1 MRFLPVVEREL
12 RMAARRRSTYGL
24 RLLVALA
31 AFSLTLWICTLPARG
46 QPPSELGKSL
56 FGVLTIMAFAYC
68 LLIGPFLTTDT
79 ISSERR
85 EGTLGLLF
93 LTDLSSFDV
102 VLGKWA
108 ATSLA
113 GFYGL
118 LAVLPVLGIPL
129 LLGGVTPGEYGR
141 VALAVV
147 NAILFSLTAG
157 MFVSALSREQT
168 KAILGSF
175 ILVLAL
181 SGLLPGLMVLLNK
194 GFWGRGVAGFPPVA
208 LASPIYTG
216 QFALEAA
223 YRSNPNLF
231 WMSLGTVHALCWVF
245 MFATV
250 IIVARVWRRDPGES
264 GRPLLWLLRLG
275 RTNRW
280 QGRLKR
286 RLEQNPVYALASR
299 HRWPHWVFWALV
311 GIVAINIY
319 WLTIGVRQ
327 NPAASPFHLR
337 FSQAMVFINRVWI
350 AAMACRFLVEARRSG
365 ALEII
370 LTTPLAIKTILRG
383 RRRALLRLFF
393 WPVLAIAVL
402 HWWFVWGTW
411 KPVANQPN
419 NVAFLR
425 VQSLHAAGSLI
436 SFLTDV
442 VALSA
447 VGGWLSVSSRNP
459 RVIVLKT
466 FLIVTLV
473 PWLLQF
479 FITTSRIVQ
488 SLTAGNY
495 YWQSL
500 VWPMVW
506 VIKNVLLFAWA
517 ASKLRRHFRAAA
529 AQTYGWRRRR
539 KSLATELSM
548 LRTWPSPIP
557 PASEREKA

>member
-1 MRFLPVVEREL
+1 
-12 RMAARRRSTYGL
+12 MAARRRSTYGL

-31 AFSLTLWICTLPARG
+31 AFSLALWICTLPVSG
-46 QPPSELGKSL
+46 QAPTELGKSL

-141 VALAVV
+141 VALATV

-181 SGLLPGLMVLLNK
+181 SGLLPGLMVLLTK

-245 MFATV
+245 MIATM
-250 IIVARVWRRDPGES
+250 IIVARVWRQDPVQP
-264 GRPLLWLLRLG
+264 GRSLLWVLRLG

-280 QGRLKR
+280 QRRLKQ

-411 KPVANQPN
+411 KPLATQPN
-419 NVAFLR
+419 NITFLR
-425 VQSLHAAGSLI
+425 VQALHAAGSLI

-442 VALSA
+442 MALSA

-495 YWQSL
+495 YWQYL
-500 VWPMVW
+500 VWPAVW
-506 VIKNVLLFAWA
+506 VSKNILLFGWA
-517 ASKLRRHFRAAA
+517 AWKIRRHFRAAA
-529 AQTYGWRRRR
+529 AQTYGWRRAR
-539 KSLATELSM
+539 KNLTASLPGQKFSVH
-548 LRTWPSPIP
+548 
-557 PASEREKA
+557 PAG

>member
-1 MRFLPVVEREL
+1 
-12 RMAARRRSTYGL
+12 MAARRRSTYGL

-31 AFSLTLWICTLPARG
+31 AFTLTFWICTLPARG
-46 QPPSELGKSL
+46 QPSAELGKSL
-56 FGVLTIMAFAYC
+56 FGVLTILGFGYC
-68 LLIGPFLTTDT
+68 LLIGPFLTTDS
-79 ISSERR
+79 ISSEKR

-93 LTDLSSFDV
+93 LTDLNSFDV

-118 LAVLPVLGIPL
+118 FAVLPVLGIPL
-129 LLGGVTPGEYGR
+129 LLGGVTQGEYAR

-157 MFVSALSREQT
+157 MFVSALSRDQT

-175 ILVLAL
+175 ILVLAV
-181 SGLLPGLMVLLNK
+181 SGLLPGLMVLLVK
-194 GFWGRGVAGFPPVA
+194 GFLGRGISGFPPVA

-223 YRSNPNLF
+223 YRSNPKLF

-245 MFATV
+245 MTATIV
-250 IIVARVWRRDPGES
+250 IVARVWRRDPGES
-264 GRPLLWLLRLG
+264 GRSLLWLLRLG
-275 RTNRW
+275 RTARW
-280 QGRLKR
+280 QRRLKR

-299 HRWPHWVFWALV
+299 HRWAHWVFWALV
-311 GIVAINIY
+311 GIVTINIY

-350 AAMACRFLVEARRSG
+350 AVMACRFLVEARRSG
-365 ALEII
+365 ALEIM
-370 LTTPLAIKTILRG
+370 LTTPLAIETILRG

-402 HWWFVWGTW
+402 HWCYVWGTW
-411 KPVANQPN
+411 KPLANQPN
-419 NVAFLR
+419 NLAFLQM
-425 VQSLHAAGSLI
+425 QSLHAAGSLM
-436 SFLTDV
+436 SFLTDIG
-442 VALSA
+442 ALCA

-459 RVIVLKT
+459 RVVVLKT
-466 FLIVTLV
+466 FLIVTLL
-473 PWLLQF
+473 PWLLQY
-479 FITTSRIVQ
+479 FITTSRVVQ
-488 SLTAGNY
+488 SLAAGNS
-495 YWQSL
+495 YWQML
-500 VWPMVW
+500 VWPMIW
-506 VIKNVLLFAWA
+506 LIKNILLFAWA
-517 ASKLRRHFRAAA
+517 AWKIRRHFRAAA
-529 AQTYGWRRRR
+529 AQTYGWRRAR
-539 KSLATELSM
+539 KSLAARLSM
-548 LRTWPSPIP
+548 LRAWPSPIP

>member
-46 QPPSELGKSL
+46 QPPAELGKSL
-56 FGVLTIMAFAYC
+56 FAVLTIMAFAYC

-79 ISSERR
+79 ISSEKR

-93 LTDLSSFDV
+93 LTDLNSFDV

-181 SGLLPGLMVLLNK
+181 SGLLPGLMVLLLK
-194 GFWGRGVAGFPPVA
+194 GFLGRGIAGFPPVA

-223 YRSNPNLF
+223 YRSNPKLF

-245 MFATV
+245 MLATI
-250 IIVARVWRRDPGES
+250 IIVASVWRQDPVES
-264 GRPLLWLLRLG
+264 GRSLLWLVRLG

-280 QGRLKR
+280 QRRLKQ

-311 GIVAINIY
+311 GIVTINIY

-350 AAMACRFLVEARRSG
+350 AVMACRFLVEARRSG
-365 ALEII
+365 ALEIM
-370 LTTPLAIKTILRG
+370 LTTPLAIDTILRG
-383 RRRALLRLFF
+383 RRQALFRLFF
-393 WPVLAIAVL
+393 WPVFAIAAL
-402 HWWFVWGTW
+402 HLCFVWGTW
-411 KPVANQPN
+411 KPYSNQPN
-419 NVAFLR
+419 NIMLLR
-425 VQSLHAAGSLI
+425 VQALQAGGSLV

-442 VALSA
+442 VALTA

-459 RVIVLKT
+459 RVVVLKT
-466 FLIVTLV
+466 FLIVTLA

-479 FITTSRIVQ
+479 FITTSQPVRNFGVT
-488 SLTAGNY
+488 SY
-495 YWQSL
+495 YLKSL
-500 VWPMVW
+500 VWPALW
-506 VIKNVLLFAWA
+506 VTKNTLLFGWA
-517 ASKLRRHFRAAA
+517 AWKLRRHF
-529 AQTYGWRRRR
+529 
-539 KSLATELSM
+539 
-548 LRTWPSPIP
+548 
-557 PASEREKA
+557 